1 MMMETLEKYI
11 EVSGYYSDWSS
22 RKTILDNRVRRQDPN
37 SEEAES
43 TLTTILLIFGTILKN
58 KPPLYHDK
66 LKQEFYQ

>member
-43 TLTTILLIFGTILKN
+43 TLTTMLLIFGTILKN
-58 KPPLYHDK
+58 KPSLYHDK